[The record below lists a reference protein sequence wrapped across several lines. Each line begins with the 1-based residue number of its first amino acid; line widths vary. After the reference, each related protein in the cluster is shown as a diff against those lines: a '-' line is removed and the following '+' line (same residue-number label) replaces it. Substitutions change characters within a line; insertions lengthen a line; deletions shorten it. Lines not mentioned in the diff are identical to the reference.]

1 MKMTRNF
8 WILASVALLWGCSPA
23 ADTSPSDEPVGSSG
37 GAGKGGT
44 SNGTGGS
51 KMDSGSAG
59 TSQMGTGGAANDASS
74 DAPMGDPTLLSQT
87 GLYAD
92 IAKGTLAP
100 DVVAFQ
106 PQFALWSDG
115 ATKKR
120 WVKFP
125 PGKKI
130 DTSDMDYWQYPVGIK
145 LFKEFTR
152 DGVRVE
158 TRMIWKRDVGDWF
171 MSAYKWNK
179 DQTEATVVVNGEQNV
194 SGTQHDIPAQSDCS
208 TCHGAMKDKVIGF
221 SAVQLSHSIAGS
233 LNIDQMVTNGWLTN
247 PPAAKLVVPGDDVA
261 KAALGYLHAN
271 CGVCHNEQSKV
282 GIILGAD
289 MYLHAD
295 RLATVMGTSTYTSCV
310 NQDTKGGIS
319 GLGKRIVP
327 GKPDLSAVYEVM
339 NLREMMNLDGG
350 ESRQMPPLA
359 SELVDPTGTA
369 AIKAWITV
377 LK

>member
-1 MKMTRNF
+1 MTTNRSL
-8 WILASVALLWGCSPA
+8 WIFASMAFLWGCSPA
-23 ADTSPSDEPVGSSG
+23 GDNQGEPLGSG
-37 GAGKGGT
+37 GEAGKGTGGST
-44 SNGTGGS
+44 GTGGS
-51 KMDSGSAG
+51 KMDSGSAAAG
-59 TSQMGTGGAANDASS
+59 HSGTGSAADASS
-74 DAPMGDPTLLSQT
+74 DASMADPMPMLLSQT

-125 PGKKI
+125 AGGKI
-130 DTSDMDYWQYPVGIK
+130 DTSEMDYWRYPVGIK

-152 DGVRVE
+152 DGTRVE
-158 TRMIWKRDVGDWF
+158 TRMIWKRAEGDWF
-171 MSAYKWNK
+171 LSAYKWNAQ
-179 DQTEATVVVNGEQNV
+179 QTEATVVVDGEMNA
-194 SGTQHDIPAQSDCS
+194 SGTQHDIPSQSDCS

-221 SAVQLSHSIAGS
+221 TAVQLSHNIAGS
-233 LNIDQMVTNGWLTN
+233 LNIDQMVTNGWLSA

-289 MYLHAD
+289 MWLHFD
-295 RLATVMGTSTYTSCV
+295 RIGSVMETTTYTTCV

-327 GKPDLSAVYEVM
+327 GKPDMSAVYEVM
-339 NLREMMNLDGG
+339 NLREMMGIEGG

-359 SELVDPTGTA
+359 SKIVDPTGTA
-369 AIKAWITV
+369 AVKAWITAV
-377 LK
+377 K

>member
-1 MKMTRNF
+1 MV
-8 WILASVALLWGCSPA
+8 ASAALLWGCSPA
-23 ADTSPSDEPVGSSG
+23 ADTSTGDEPVGSG
-37 GAGKGGT
+37 GEAGKGG
-44 SNGTGGS
+44 SGNGTGGS
-51 KMDSGSAG
+51 KMDSGAAG
-59 TSQMGTGGAANDASS
+59 ANHGGGGAGGAADASS
-74 DAPMGDPTLLSQT
+74 DASMGDPTLLSQT

-115 ATKKR
+115 ATKRR

-125 PGKKI
+125 PGAKI

-152 DGVRVE
+152 DGVLVE
-158 TRMIWKRDVGDWF
+158 TRMIWKRGIGDWF
-171 MSAYKWNK
+171 LSAYKWNA
-179 DQTEATVVVNGEQNV
+179 QHTEATVVVDGEKNV

-221 SAVQLSHSIAGS
+221 TAVQLSHSIAGS
-233 LNIDQMVTNGWLTN
+233 LNIDQMVTNGWLSN

-295 RLATVMGTSTYTSCV
+295 RLATVTGTSTYTTCV

-339 NLREMMNLDGG
+339 NLREMMDLDGG

-359 SELVDPTGTA
+359 SKIVDPTGTA

>member
-1 MKMTRNF
+1 MTTMTRTVG
-8 WILASVALLWGCSPA
+8 ILLLSASLIAGCSPA
-23 ADTSPSDEPVGSSG
+23 DDMNNSAGPVGAAGSG
-37 GAGKGGT
+37 GAG
-44 SNGTGGS
+44 
-51 KMDSGSAG
+51 
-59 TSQMGTGGAANDASS
+59 GTGGAGSKAEAGPGGGAGQTGS
-74 DAPMGDPTLLSQT
+74 DAAADAITDAAVGDPMVLSQT

-92 IAKGTLAP
+92 IAKGTLAT

-115 ATKKR
+115 AVKKR

-125 PGKKI
+125 PGAKI
-130 DTSDMDYWQYPVGIK
+130 DTTDMDYWQYPVGIK

-158 TRMIWKRDVGDWF
+158 TRMIWKRGIGDWF
-171 MSAYKWNK
+171 FTAYKWNAQ
-179 DQTEATVVVNGEQNV
+179 QTEATVVVNGEKNA
-194 SGTQHDIPAQSDCS
+194 SGTQHDIPSQSDCS

-221 SAVQLSHSIAGS
+221 TAVQLSHSIAGS
-233 LNIDQMVTNGWLTN
+233 LNLDQMVTNGWVSN

-271 CGVCHNEQSKV
+271 CGACHNEQSKV

-289 MYLHAD
+289 MFLHAD
-295 RLATVMGTSTYTSCV
+295 RLATVMGTTAYTTCV

-327 GKPDLSAVYEVM
+327 GKPDMSAVYEVM
-339 NLREMMNLDGG
+339 NLREMSNLDGG

-359 SELVDPTGTA
+359 SEIVDATGTA